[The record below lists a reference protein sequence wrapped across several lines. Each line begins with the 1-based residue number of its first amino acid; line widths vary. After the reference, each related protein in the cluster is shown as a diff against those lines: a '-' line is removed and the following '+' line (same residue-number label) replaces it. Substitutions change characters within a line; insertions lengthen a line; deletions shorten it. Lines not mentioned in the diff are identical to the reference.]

1 MQKDYKDVRFWQKVW
16 KIFHNDEYIIQSN
29 CANKDKGI
37 ASQDHKKVT
46 EDLNELKF
54 NTSISQ
60 LMIFINHL
68 QNQKKLD
75 RDILHTF
82 LILLNPFAPHFSEEL
97 NEKLGHEPITST
109 SCKKYDE
116 KLIIDEMIT
125 IAVQF
130 NGKTRGTIQILKE
143 LEEDK
148 VIKFVKNTSFGRKY
162 LSDLNVHKTVYIP
175 NRIINF
181 IGNLNSNTYGTH
193 KIFIFGNIIIK
204 PRL

>member
-1 MQKDYKDVRFWQKVW
+1 
-16 KIFHNDEYIIQSN
+16 
-29 CANKDKGI
+29 
-37 ASQDHKKVT
+37 
-46 EDLNELKF
+46 
-54 NTSISQ
+54 
-60 LMIFINHL
+60 MIFINHL

-82 LILLNPFAPHFSEEL
+82 LIILNPFAPHLSEEL

-109 SCKKYDE
+109 SWPDYDE

-162 LSDLNVHKTVYIP
+162 LSDLNFHKTVYIP

-181 IGNLNSNTYGTH
+181 IGNS
-193 KIFIFGNIIIK
+193 K
-204 PRL
+204 